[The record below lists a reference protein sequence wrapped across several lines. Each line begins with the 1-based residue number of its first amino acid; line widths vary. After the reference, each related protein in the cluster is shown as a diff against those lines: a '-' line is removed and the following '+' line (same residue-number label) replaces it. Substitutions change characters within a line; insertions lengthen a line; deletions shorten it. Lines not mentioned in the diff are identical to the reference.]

1 MDISVP
7 TVIQAF
13 STGTAASRSFVTLW
27 RQSKGDSRALIGEL
41 RDNLAYLDM
50 VAEDGVDLGE
60 VVEKLSVAEFRRLS
74 KAGFN
79 FNKLKKAR
87 IASYPSLEG
96 THLSSWRGKTT
107 AALIESIY
115 EKINELKIRYPHVKE
130 NPRYRWNVRVNNVR
144 QRIWLL
150 LKHVSQGT
158 AGESQ
163 QGRSVRIRN
172 ETSADTVAIEAVT
185 IAAFLDAP
193 HAEHTEHLI
202 VAALRRSG
210 QLSVSLVAEDEGEVV
225 GHVAISPVTVS
236 SGANDW
242 YGLGPIS
249 VAPARQGQGIG
260 TALMK
265 QGLAEL
271 RGLGAAGCVVL
282 GDPKFYRRFGFAPA
296 AALVL
301 PDVPPAYFQAIAF
314 AGPVPAGTVSYH
326 ESFGVQA

>member
-7 TVIQAF
+7 TVIKAF
-13 STGTAASRSFVTLW
+13 STGSAATRSMVTLW
-27 RQSKGDSRALIGEL
+27 KQSKGDSRALVGEL

-60 VVEKLSVAEFRRLS
+60 VVGKLSVAEFRRLS

-96 THLSSWRGKTT
+96 TQLSAWRGKTT
-107 AALIESIY
+107 ESLIESIY
-115 EKINELKIRYPHVKE
+115 EKINELKIRYPHVKD
-130 NPRYRWNVRVNNVR
+130 NPRYRWKVRVNNVR

-150 LKHVSQGT
+150 LKHVSQDANGT
-158 AGESQ
+158 GHGKQSFK
-163 QGRSVRIRN
+163 IRN
-172 ETSADTVAIEAVT
+172 ETPADAAAIEAIT
-185 IAAFLDAP
+185 TAAFLTAP
-193 HAEHTEHLI
+193 HADHTEHLI
-202 VAALRRSG
+202 VAALRKSG

-225 GHVAISPVTVS
+225 GHVAISPVS
-236 SGANDW
+236 ISGGATGW

-249 VAPARQGQGIG
+249 VTPARQGQGIG

-271 RGLGAAGCVVL
+271 RRRGAAGCVVL
-282 GDPKFYRRFGFAPA
+282 GDPNFYSRFGFAPA

-301 PDVPPAYFQAIAF
+301 PEVPPEYFQAIAF
-314 AGPVPAGTVSYH
+314 GGAVPAGTVAYH
-326 ESFGVQA
+326 KSFSVKG